1 MSIVDTHSHIYMED
15 FDSDIENVVERAG
28 KIGVEKILLP
38 NVDLDSI
45 DLMLKL
51 SDRYPDIC
59 YPMMGLHPTSVD
71 KNYKEYLKQMHD
83 ILQKGGFC
91 AVGEIGIDLYWDKT
105 FLEEQKDAFR
115 MQLSWAKE
123 FNLPI
128 VIHARDAFTEVFEIL
143 DEFST
148 EEITGVFHS
157 FGGSVSDAN
166 KIMSY
171 SGFKMGIN
179 GVVTFKNSKLDE
191 VLAHVPVEKIVLET
205 DAPYLTPVPFR
216 GKRNEPS
223 YLQYI
228 IQKLVQ
234 VYNMSEEE
242 IAEVT
247 TANAMELFNLSK
259 LI

>member
-15 FDSDIENVVERAG
+15 FDPDIKNVIERA
-28 KIGVEKILLP
+28 KEIGVEKILLP
-38 NVDLDSI
+38 NVDLNSI
-45 DLMLKL
+45 DSMLNLTKQY
-51 SDRYPDIC
+51 SNVC

-71 KNYKEYLKQMHD
+71 KNYKEQLKTMYTY
-83 ILQKGGFC
+83 LQKGDFC
-91 AVGEIGIDLYWDKT
+91 AVGEIGIDLHWDET
-105 FLEEQKDAFR
+105 FIEEQKDAFR
-115 MQLSWAKE
+115 IQLSWAKE

-128 VIHARDAFTEVFEIL
+128 VIHARDAFTKVFEVL

-157 FGGSVSDAN
+157 FGGTVEEAN

-171 SGFKMGIN
+171 EGFKMGIN

-191 VLAHVPVEKIVLET
+191 VLIHVPIDKIILET

-223 YLQYI
+223 YLQYV
-228 IQKLVQ
+228 IQKLAQ
-234 VYNMSEEE
+234 VYNMSEED
-242 IAEVT
+242 ISDIT
-247 TANAMELFNLSK
+247 TANAKELFN
-259 LI
+259 I